1 MRKYLLMLLGL
12 AVSGTAAHA
21 MTANDHMDVMKGLFV
36 KEFNQ
41 IDANKDGQISK
52 EEFINHQFESLR
64 ANLLSDSENETPKTV
79 TVEETETEAKV
90 TTSAPDAD
98 IEMAGVPSAL
108 KAMAEFD
115 LDMDDNDAI
124 DNISIEEET
133 VVKPAE
139 TKVTKDIDLS
149 VSEDDNLKNLLK
161 EMDEETASASIKA
174 EALSA
179 PTFTS
184 SVPSVDDDKDKQI
197 NMMMDTIRNTL
208 PKKIDDITTWTDIEY
223 KNSTISYIYK
233 ADIDTSKFSSAE
245 KASLEM
251 NIKNE
256 ACVKAYADMCPR
268 VKPMF
273 IDDGINVEIRYYDSN
288 NKELS
293 SCKFN
298 KETCG
303 D

>member
-21 MTANDHMDVMKGLFV
+21 MTANDHMDVMKGLFI

-41 IDANKDGQISK
+41 IDTNKDGQISK

-79 TVEETETEAKV
+79 TVEETETKTEV
-90 TTSAPDAD
+90 SSAPDTD

-115 LDMDDNDAI
+115 IDMDDVDI
-124 DNISIEEET
+124 DNISIEET
-133 VVKPAE
+133 SVTPAE

-174 EALSA
+174 EDLSA
-179 PTFTS
+179 PTLTS
-184 SVPSVDDDKDKQI
+184 PVPSVDDDKDKQI